1 MLTLE
6 GDGVEWGAL
15 VGQQD
20 AVAEK
25 RGLVAEGLLGV
36 QISLAVA
43 ALMGAVALGVRFIRR
58 GARIVLDGGPE
69 SSSPLPGSPLL

>member
-25 RGLVAEGLLGV
+25 RGLVAEGLLG
-36 QISLAVA
+36 
-43 ALMGAVALGVRFIRR
+43 GEPGELG
-58 GARIVLDGGPE
+58 GIV
-69 SSSPLPGSPLL
+69 